1 MQKIYLLCFSLLFFS
16 MTMAQDGCDQIYSTA
31 SYALNHSKKA
41 LKANNYD
48 HQKYY
53 AGKALDSYDKILALL
68 EGTKCESLTEQ
79 VQDII
84 ADAVKASD
92 PVDWDRGRYY
102 SKKVFNSTQELITLL
117 DSSTEVAGL
126 ETSPE

>member
-1 MQKIYLLCFSLLFFS
+1 MQRIYLLCFSLLFFS
-16 MTMAQDGCDQIYSTA
+16 MAMAQDGCDQIYSTA

-48 HQKYY
+48 HQRYY
-53 AGKALDSYDKILALL
+53 AGKALDSYDKILGLL
-68 EGTKCESLTEQ
+68 EGSKCESLTEQ